1 MSQSLLTQ
9 ILLPKGERLPTS
21 KQNDKRETN
30 IYCPLGA
37 MKG

>member
-21 KQNDKRETN
+21 KQNDTN
-30 IYCPLGA
+30 WKKTFIVP
-37 MKG
+37 